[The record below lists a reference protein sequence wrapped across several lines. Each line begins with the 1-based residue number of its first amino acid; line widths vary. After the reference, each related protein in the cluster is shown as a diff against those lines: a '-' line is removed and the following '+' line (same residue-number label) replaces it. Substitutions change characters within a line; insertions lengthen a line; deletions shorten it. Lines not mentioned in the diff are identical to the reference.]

1 MSRKPRKI
9 HQYRR
14 QGKSLISANQ
24 ISPENW
30 YLTDKEIGQA
40 LQTLGLTVK
49 KVKKIHYRK
58 HQVCIS
64 WWDEKGNACSSFF
77 SYRIFARWQT
87 EVEQLINTCHTQ
99 KEFNRLSRYIQYE
112 LAYFPYP
119 VEMVDAIA
127 TTLENREYHIKAAEL
142 YLFNT
147 TMCAV

>member
-1 MSRKPRKI
+1 MSRKTRKI

-40 LQTLGLTVK
+40 LQTLGLSVK

-64 WWDEKGNACSSFF
+64 GGMKKATRAVPF
-77 SYRIFARWQT
+77 SVIEFLP
-87 EVEQLINTCHTQ
+87 VGTQ
-99 KEFNRLSRYIQYE
+99 K
-112 LAYFPYP
+112 
-119 VEMVDAIA
+119 
-127 TTLENREYHIKAAEL
+127 
-142 YLFNT
+142 
-147 TMCAV
+147 